1 MMEIDKKELIL
12 MKTSTKVTIGLTVAA
27 AASVATTVI
36 VSGKVIEKI
45 HHLTTRSKV
54 KKFVNDKFDGN
65 EKLLDIVDHLSDND
79 LDSLVGILKKIKSG
93 KKKISVYGDSLKGST
108 EDVKDRLLHFI
119 DNMM

>member
-1 MMEIDKKELIL
+1 

-54 KKFVNDKFDGN
+54 KKSVNDKFDGN

-79 LDSLVGILKKIKSG
+79 LDSLMGILKKIKSG

>member
-1 MMEIDKKELIL
+1 

-79 LDSLVGILKKIKSG
+79 LDSLVVILKKIKSV

>member
-1 MMEIDKKELIL
+1 

-36 VSGKVIEKI
+36 VSGKVVEKI

-79 LDSLVGILKKIKSG
+79 LDSLMGILKKIKSG

>member
-1 MMEIDKKELIL
+1 

-27 AASVATTVI
+27 AASVTTAVI

-45 HHLTTRSKV
+45 QHLTTRSKV

-79 LDSLVGILKKIKSG
+79 LDSLMGILKKIKSG

>member
-1 MMEIDKKELIL
+1 

-79 LDSLVGILKKIKSG
+79 LDSLMGILKKIKSG

>member
-1 MMEIDKKELIL
+1 

-27 AASVATTVI
+27 AASVTTAVI

-45 HHLTTRSKV
+45 QHLTTRSKI

-79 LDSLVGILKKIKSG
+79 LDSLMGILKKIKSG

>member
-1 MMEIDKKELIL
+1 

-79 LDSLVGILKKIKSG
+79 LDSLIGILKKIKSG

>member
-1 MMEIDKKELIL
+1 

-79 LDSLVGILKKIKSG
+79 LDSLKGILKKIKSG

>member
-1 MMEIDKKELIL
+1 

-79 LDSLVGILKKIKSG
+79 LDSLMGLLKKIKSG
-93 KKKISVYGDSLKGST
+93 KKKISVYGESLKGST

>member
-1 MMEIDKKELIL
+1 

-27 AASVATTVI
+27 AASVTTAVI

-45 HHLTTRSKV
+45 HHLTTRTKV

-65 EKLLDIVDHLSDND
+65 EKLLEIVDHLSDND
-79 LDSLVGILKKIKSG
+79 LDSLMGILEKIKSG

-108 EDVKDRLLHFI
+108 EDVKDRLMQFI
-119 DNMM
+119 DKMI

>member
-1 MMEIDKKELIL
+1 

>member
-1 MMEIDKKELIL
+1 

-79 LDSLVGILKKIKSG
+79 LDSLMGILKKIKSG

-108 EDVKDRLLHFI
+108 EDVKDRLLYFI

>member
-1 MMEIDKKELIL
+1 

-36 VSGKVIEKI
+36 VSGKVIETI

-79 LDSLVGILKKIKSG
+79 LDSLMGILKKIKSG

>member
-1 MMEIDKKELIL
+1 

-45 HHLTTRSKV
+45 HHLATRSKV

>member
-1 MMEIDKKELIL
+1 
-12 MKTSTKVTIGLTVAA
+12 MKISTKVTIGLTVAA

-79 LDSLVGILKKIKSG
+79 LDSLMGILKKIKSG